1 MARSLSAIT
10 GDEGPGV
17 VQPLKVNAP
26 AASSAN
32 KPVTYVDGDFIAV
45 ASLIDDMR
53 ERFGHADAAGPPSA
67 LPAVALRASPPP
79 KLDV

>member
-17 VQPLKVNAP
+17 VQPLKPNAP
-26 AASSAN
+26 AASNAT
-32 KPVTYVDGDFIAV
+32 KPVTHVDSDFIAV

-53 ERFGHADAAGPPSA
+53 ERFGHADAAGGPTS
-67 LPAVALRASPPP
+67 LTGKLR
-79 KLDV
+79 